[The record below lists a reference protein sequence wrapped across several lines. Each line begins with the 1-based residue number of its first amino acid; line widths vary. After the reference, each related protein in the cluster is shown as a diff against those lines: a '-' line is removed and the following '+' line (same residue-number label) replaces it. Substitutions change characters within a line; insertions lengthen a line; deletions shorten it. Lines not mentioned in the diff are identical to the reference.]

1 MPPEA
6 ARLEA
11 KNHFYD
17 VLMAG
22 SGHSIV
28 AGFLRELNSGVTMV
42 QHISLS
48 KPGRINETA
57 AELDAIVDAF

>member
-6 ARLEA
+6 TRLEA

-22 SGHSIV
+22 SGNSSV

-42 QHISLS
+42 RHISLS

-57 AELDAIVDAF
+57 DLDALVDAF